1 MLRFYGFVVRALP
14 GPPPLLADLARR
26 RSTSGQVLSSLT
38 QSFPGRPPRLMQSET
53 AQILAQS
60 DSSESSAA
68 GSAQVRPV
76 RTQDLRPVV
85 EDRRAQIQASEVATT
100 NTQMSDQVLVT
111 LRPTPAKKEVLAAVR
126 GSADANGERLLQ
138 GGSLD
143 SQPSVSVVD
152 RFRIVAVNL
161 QGNSGLADLEGK
173 PTGAVEYGKAIPKR
187 TTARR
192 QVILSRQEQGQA
204 WGLVIPQ
211 DL

>member
-26 RSTSGQVLSSLT
+26 RSNSRNVLSSLT

-53 AQILAQS
+53 AQILARS

-68 GSAQVRPV
+68 GSAQVRPA
-76 RTQDLRPVV
+76 RTQEQRPVV
-85 EDRRAQIQASEVATT
+85 EDRPAQIQASEVATN

-111 LRPTPAKKEVLAAVR
+111 SRPTHARNEALAAVR
-126 GSADANGERLLQ
+126 WSVDANGERLLQ

-152 RFRIVAVNL
+152 RFRI
-161 QGNSGLADLEGK
+161 
-173 PTGAVEYGKAIPKR
+173 
-187 TTARR
+187 
-192 QVILSRQEQGQA
+192 
-204 WGLVIPQ
+204 
-211 DL
+211 